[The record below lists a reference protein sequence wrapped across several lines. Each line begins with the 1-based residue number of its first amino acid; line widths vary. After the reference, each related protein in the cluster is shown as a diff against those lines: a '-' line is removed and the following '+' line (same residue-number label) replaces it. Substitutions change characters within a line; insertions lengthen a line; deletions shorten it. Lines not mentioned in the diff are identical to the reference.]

1 MGIAYV
7 DSSALLKLV
16 VSEGETAALE
26 ADLATRDGLV
36 TSSIAVVEC
45 HRAARR
51 AGDRRI
57 LQRTELV
64 LESVY
69 LLDLTPVVLER
80 ASTLRPVAIRSL
92 DAIHLASALSVD
104 ESDMEV
110 ITYDDRMADA
120 ARANGL
126 RVQQPGRTAPRA

>member
-1 MGIAYV
+1 M

-16 VSEGETAALE
+16 VSEAETAALE

-36 TSSIAVVEC
+36 SSSIAVVEC

-51 AGDRRI
+51 AANRRI
-57 LQRTELV
+57 LQRTSEV
-64 LESVY
+64 LESIY
-69 LLDLTPVVLER
+69 LLDLTALILER
-80 ASTLRPVAIRSL
+80 ASTLRPATIRSM

-104 ESDMEV
+104 EADLEV
-110 ITYDDRMADA
+110 ITYDDRMAQA

-126 RVQQPGRTAPRA
+126 RVSQPS